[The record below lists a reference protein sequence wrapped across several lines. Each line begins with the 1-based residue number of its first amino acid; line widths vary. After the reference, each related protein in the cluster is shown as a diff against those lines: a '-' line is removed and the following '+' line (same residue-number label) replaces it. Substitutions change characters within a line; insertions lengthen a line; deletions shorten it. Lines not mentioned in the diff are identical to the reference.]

1 MLGRGSDSFRPDSWP
16 GCAARGCPSLP
27 PVLPARVVRQGG
39 AVETRSTSRR
49 DGSAV
54 RQQGQVRRVR
64 RELEG
69 RARVPQFL
77 SRVLRVDRPEISIN
91 SPGASSRPRSAWAS
105 LMVGAD
111 FATHQKLRRG
121 PAMPD
126 ERLVYGCVG
135 ADRPEAQPFIDEVDG
150 ILVYIC
156 PKQCIYLHQFESLE
170 EARRIIGEFIARY
183 NAEWLIERLGHRTP
197 AQARAEAL
205 ARAA

>member
-156 PKQCIYLHQFESLE
+156 PKCRVSSTTRLTSGPTF
-170 EARRIIGEFIARY
+170 IGSC
-183 NAEWLIERLGHRTP
+183 RL
-197 AQARAEAL
+197 
-205 ARAA
+205 

>member
-27 PVLPARVVRQGG
+27 PVLPARVVRRQGG

-77 SRVLRVDRPEISIN
+77 SRVLRVDRPGGNCIALAAQAPERSGETRGKCPEKAR
-91 SPGASSRPRSAWAS
+91 SRSGHALVASWSCTGSCGLSMTTSTA
-105 LMVGAD
+105 
-111 FATHQKLRRG
+111 
-121 PAMPD
+121 
-126 ERLVYGCVG
+126 E
-135 ADRPEAQPFIDEVDG
+135 
-150 ILVYIC
+150 
-156 PKQCIYLHQFESLE
+156 YLHLLQQPES
-170 EARRIIGEFIARY
+170 GGD
-183 NAEWLIERLGHRTP
+183 LGAVHSWDDK
-197 AQARAEAL
+197 A
-205 ARAA
+205 